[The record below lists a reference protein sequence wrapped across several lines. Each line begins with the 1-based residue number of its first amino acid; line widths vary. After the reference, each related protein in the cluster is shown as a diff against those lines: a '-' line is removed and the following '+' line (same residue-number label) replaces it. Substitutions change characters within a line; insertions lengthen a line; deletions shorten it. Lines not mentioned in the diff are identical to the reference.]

1 MVENLRLEYKFKN
14 LSLQKIMSSKTK
26 IEQVQNN
33 THENDR
39 KRNKLEKNIEFEEK
53 RAKRKE

>member
-14 LSLQKIMSSKTK
+14 LSLKKIMSSKTK

>member
-39 KRNKLEKNIEFEEK
+39 KRNKLKNIEFEEK